1 MEWMVLLLALTTAGI
16 FGAAAVYRARS
27 LRPIIEAVRS
37 STLRDLTPGRF
48 RVQGRIVPLG
58 RTTASRIDGLPC
70 VFLEHASYAPMGSS
84 LIPVMREVDHF
95 MVAHPFLLDDG
106 TAQIEIDPSV
116 AIVDALPS
124 SEDAGLSAEL
134 RLRAGEE
141 IEVIATFARDER
153 EQSGGP
159 YRAHHMAW
167 TAVTD
172 DVSPPMIS
180 YRVDPQMHA
189 LQATD
194 ELTVFLGGV
203 ALIALMA
210 GGFFGIVIAF

>member
-1 MEWMVLLLALTTAGI
+1 MLLLSLATAAI

-27 LRPIIEAVRS
+27 LRPIREAVRS
-37 STLRDLTPGRF
+37 TALSDLAPGRF
-48 RVQGRIVPLG
+48 KVRGTIVPLD

-70 VFLEHASYAPMGSS
+70 VFLEHASYAPVGSS
-84 LIPVMREVDHF
+84 LVPLMREVDHF

-106 TAQIEIDPSV
+106 TAQIMIDPAD

-124 SEDAGLSAEL
+124 SADEGLSAEL

-159 YRAHHMAW
+159 YRANHQAW

-172 DVSPPMIS
+172 ELGPPQIS
-180 YRVDPQMHA
+180 YRVDKEMHA

-203 ALIALMA
+203 ALLALMA
-210 GGFFGIVIAF
+210 GSVFGMVIAF